1 MFELCS
7 PRYSFE
13 SSGKVRM
20 ETKEEMKKRIGH
32 RGSPDYADSFV
43 LTFAGQ
49 SAIIAG
55 TGGSWGKPLKRNI
68 LGIA

>member
-1 MFELCS
+1 
-7 PRYSFE
+7 
-13 SSGKVRM
+13 
-20 ETKEEMKKRIGH
+20 MKKRIGH
-32 RGSPDYADSFV
+32 MGSPDYADSFV

-68 LGIA
+68 LGVA